1 MSETGASGC
10 PLYVQFKVLFLWR
23 PVLVKIVII
32 KLAHKSAF
40 SATVVLL
47 INLCIFIGGT
57 IFLRWLLIIFS
68 DVNYFNLSLV
78 KFFIGYP
85 NEFSYLYGKLFL
97 TGTTNYFLLLVVRI
111 IFSLA
116 LRIIFHGIV
125 NLFFVLQYLAG
136 LRMRGT
142 GSSTF
147 PLDFFAP
154 SFQLWLHL

>member
-1 MSETGASGC
+1 M
-10 PLYVQFKVLFLWR
+10 LWR

-47 INLCIFIGGT
+47 LTCCVFSSAVQ
-57 IFLRWLLIIFS
+57 FVLRWLHVIFS
-68 DVNYFNLSLV
+68 DMNYFNLSLV
-78 KFFIGYP
+78 KFFIGSP

-97 TGTTNYFLLLVVRI
+97 TGTTNYFLLLVLRI

-125 NLFFVLQYLAG
+125 NLFFGLQYLAG
-136 LRMRGT
+136 LRLRGT
-142 GSSTF
+142 GSGV
-147 PLDFFAP
+147 
-154 SFQLWLHL
+154 

>member
-1 MSETGASGC
+1 MLARSPEPEAHD
-10 PLYVQFKVLFLWR
+10 KVWR

-47 INLCIFIGGT
+47 INLLCIFIGGT
-57 IFLRWLLIIFS
+57 FFLRWLLIIFS

-78 KFFIGYP
+78 KFFIGSP

-97 TGTTNYFLLLVVRI
+97 TGTTNYFLLLVLRI

-125 NLFFVLQYLAG
+125 NLFFGLQYLAG
-136 LRMRGT
+136 LRLRGT
-142 GSSTF
+142 GSGV
-147 PLDFFAP
+147 
-154 SFQLWLHL
+154 